1 MDVYLTAGLY
11 PEPLLAC
18 WDAFD
23 EERGSE
29 NDRPDGDLLPDDQ
42 KFIALVFSN
51 GGRDLEA
58 CRDLSGAAK
67 GISIFYQ
74 VAHALAGQ

>member
-29 NDRPDGDLLPDDQ
+29 NDRPDGDLLR
-42 KFIALVFSN
+42 V
-51 GGRDLEA
+51 GRRL
-58 CRDLSGAAK
+58 
-67 GISIFYQ
+67 
-74 VAHALAGQ
+74 